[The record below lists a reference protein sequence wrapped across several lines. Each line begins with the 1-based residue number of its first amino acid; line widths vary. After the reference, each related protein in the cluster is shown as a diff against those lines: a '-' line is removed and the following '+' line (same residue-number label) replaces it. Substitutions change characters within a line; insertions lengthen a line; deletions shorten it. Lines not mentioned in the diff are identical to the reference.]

1 MDASCTG
8 GAGSAMD
15 ASCTGENEKQFS
27 AETEEEDENYIA
39 KKSQKPRIAI
49 QSESEEEPQADRQWH
64 RRREYVTPPKQQD
77 SPRDSRG
84 TYRRGYRRG
93 SRKKRDSKKN
103 GSPVDR
109 DEHRMCKRTHI

>member
-49 QSESEEEPQADRQWH
+49 QSESEEEPQGDRQWH
-64 RRREYVTPPKQQD
+64 RRREFYNVHCYP
-77 SPRDSRG
+77 SF
-84 TYRRGYRRG
+84 
-93 SRKKRDSKKN
+93 
-103 GSPVDR
+103 
-109 DEHRMCKRTHI
+109 